1 MTHRTRAR
9 HRRERPDR
17 EARHTAKR
25 QMLLE
30 AAISVVRREGPGASM
45 ESIAREAGITKP
57 IIYRAFGDR
66 EGLTKAVADRFA
78 EELYLEL
85 ETAITKEVPDRE
97 RVRGAIDAYLAFV
110 ERDPQIARFLIQ
122 RRVWDVEETAVA
134 STAFVRGIGE
144 RVAQALGEALRA
156 RGLDSGAAEPWAFGI
171 VGMVHLAG
179 DMWIE
184 RRTMPREDLTEYL
197 TSLVWDGM
205 SRFDRAPT
213 GDQPVL
219 EATT

>member
-1 MTHRTRAR
+1 MTHRRR
-9 HRRERPDR
+9 EQRERPDR
-17 EARHTAKR
+17 AARHAAKR
-25 QMLLE
+25 AQLLE
-30 AAISVVRREGPGASM
+30 AAIAVVRREGPGASM
-45 ESIAREAGITKP
+45 EDIAREAGITKP
-57 IIYRAFGDR
+57 IVYRAFGDR

-85 ETAITKEVPDRE
+85 EKAITMEAPDRE
-97 RVRGAIDAYLAFV
+97 RVRATIDAYLNFI

-122 RRVWDVEETAVA
+122 RRVWDAEETAIA

-144 RVAQALGEALRA
+144 RVARALGEALRA

-184 RRTMPREDLTEYL
+184 RKTMPRANLTEYL

-213 GDQPVL
+213 GELVM